1 MMDCAIKVCEQHYG
15 DYRKP
20 GCSKC
25 PISSACSSGTGQL
38 TWESLSAW
46 QMRCERAA
54 AEIARAADAGGK
66 GSAG

>member
-1 MMDCAIKVCEQHYG
+1 MMENALKVCEQHYG

-38 TWESLSAW
+38 TWESLRAW
-46 QMRCERAA
+46 QARCEEAA
-54 AEIARAADAGGK
+54 AETERPTP
-66 GSAG
+66 

>member
-1 MMDCAIKVCEQHYG
+1 MMDSAIKVCEQHYG

-46 QMRCERAA
+46 QMRCESAA
-54 AEIARAADAGGK
+54 TELARAADAGGK
-66 GSAG
+66 EG